1 MVLEVFSDGSCV
13 HNGKPGARAGVGV
26 YATHDGKEIHRH
38 SAPLLKSEPQTN
50 QRAELQA
57 LFYALR
63 FIQATGGGPPG
74 WVRPGGPP
82 GWVRPGGPATL
93 YTDSQYSIN
102 CVTVWSTAW
111 KAKGW
116 LKADKKPVLH
126 QDILKPMVELWE
138 TLKATTTLN
147 HVAAHTGRG
156 DPISRGNAVAD
167 QLATAATEPI
177 TSATITWT

>member
-1 MVLEVFSDGSCV
+1 MVLQVFSDGSCV
-13 HNGKPGARAGVGV
+13 HNGRPGARAGVGV
-26 YATHDGKEIHRH
+26 YALQDGAEVHRH

-57 LFYALR
+57 LYYALR
-63 FIQATGGGPPG
+63 FIHGTTAGGA
-74 WVRPGGPP
+74 
-82 GWVRPGGPATL
+82 ATL

-102 CVTVWSTAW
+102 CVTVWSTTW

-138 TLKATTTLN
+138 VLKATTTLT
-147 HVAAHTGRG
+147 HVAAHTGRS
-156 DPISRGNAVAD
+156 DPISRGNAMAD

-177 TSATITWT
+177 TSATITWA

>member
-1 MVLEVFSDGSCV
+1 MVLQVFSDGSCV
-13 HNGKPGARAGVGV
+13 HNGRPGARAGVGV
-26 YATHDGKEIHRH
+26 YATQDGVEVHRH

-57 LFYALR
+57 LYYALR
-63 FIQATGGGPPG
+63 YIQGATVAGGTTGGTT
-74 WVRPGGPP
+74 V
-82 GWVRPGGPATL
+82 AATSTTL

-102 CVTVWSTAW
+102 CVTVWAAGW

-126 QDILKPMVELWE
+126 QDVLKPMVELWE
-138 TLKATTTLN
+138 TLKSTTTLT
-147 HVAAHTGRG
+147 HVAAHTGRA
-156 DPISRGNAVAD
+156 DPISRGNAMAD

-177 TSATITWT
+177 TSATITWA

>member
-1 MVLEVFSDGSCV
+1 MVLQVFSDGSCV
-13 HNGKPGARAGVGV
+13 HNGRPGARAGVGV
-26 YATHDGKEIHRH
+26 YALEDGVEVHRH
-38 SAPLLKSEPQTN
+38 SAPLAKSEPQTN

-57 LFYALR
+57 LYYALR
-63 FIQATGGGPPG
+63 FIQGAGGAGT
-74 WVRPGGPP
+74 
-82 GWVRPGGPATL
+82 TL

-102 CVTVWSTAW
+102 CVTVWAAGW

-126 QDILKPMVELWE
+126 QDVLKPMVELWE
-138 TLKATTTLN
+138 ILKATTTLT

-156 DPISRGNAVAD
+156 DPISRGNAMAD

-177 TSATITWT
+177 TSATITWA

>member
-1 MVLEVFSDGSCV
+1 MVLQVFSDGSCV
-13 HNGKPGARAGVGV
+13 HNGRPGARAGVGV
-26 YATHDGKEIHRH
+26 YATQDGKEVHRH
-38 SAPLLKSEPQTN
+38 SAALAKSEPQTN

-57 LFYALR
+57 LYYALR
-63 FIQATGGGPPG
+63 FIQGTAGMTGITVGEGSI
-74 WVRPGGPP
+74 
-82 GWVRPGGPATL
+82 L

-102 CVTVWSTAW
+102 CVTVWATAW

-126 QDILKPMVELWE
+126 QDILRPMVELWE
-138 TLKATTTLN
+138 TLKGTTTMQ

-156 DPISRGNAVAD
+156 DAISRGNAVAD

-177 TSATITWT
+177 TSATITWA

>member
-63 FIQATGGGPPG
+63 FIQATAAAS
-74 WVRPGGPP
+74 
-82 GWVRPGGPATL
+82 ATL

>member
-1 MVLEVFSDGSCV
+1 MVLQVFSDGSCV
-13 HNGKPGARAGVGV
+13 HNGRPGARAGVGV
-26 YATHDGKEIHRH
+26 YALEDGVEVHRH
-38 SAPLLKSEPQTN
+38 SAPLAKSEPQTN

-57 LFYALR
+57 MYYALR
-63 FIQATGGGPPG
+63 FIQGAGKAIGAGT
-74 WVRPGGPP
+74 
-82 GWVRPGGPATL
+82 TL

-102 CVTVWSTAW
+102 CVTVWAAGW

-126 QDILKPMVELWE
+126 QDVLKPMVELWE
-138 TLKATTTLN
+138 ILKATTTLT

-156 DPISRGNAVAD
+156 DPISRGNAMAD

-177 TSATITWT
+177 TSATITWA